1 MRKITNEQF
10 NEKYALYKNMIYSI
24 TYTYVHNVTDAD
36 DITQDV
42 FIKYLNSDEVFQTL
56 DNEKFWLIRVTI
68 NTCKSYLKKYWKKNV
83 YLDDDYINRLP
94 SDKENSDDKTN
105 DDIFEYVFTLPQKYK
120 TVIILFYYE
129 NLSITTTAPIHTA
142 TSRSRR
148 MVRRFFRHS
157 SHRFSMVGRLG

>member
-1 MRKITNEQF
+1 MRKLSEQEF
-10 NEKYALYKNMIYSI
+10 NKKYQMYKNMIYNI
-24 TYTYVHNVTDAD
+24 AYTYARNVADAD

-42 FIKYLNSDEVFQTL
+42 FMKYLNSDEVFQTL

-94 SDKENSDDKTN
+94 SDRENSNDKTN

-129 NLSITTTAPIHTA
+129 NLSINDISKTLKITE
-142 TSRSRR
+142 SN
-148 MVRRFFRHS
+148 VKK
-157 SHRFSMVGRLG
+157 RLERARNILREKVNKSG

>member
-94 SDKENSDDKTN
+94 SDRENSNDKTN

-129 NLSITTTAPIHTA
+129 NLSINDISKTLKITE
-142 TSRSRR
+142 SN
-148 MVRRFFRHS
+148 VKK
-157 SHRFSMVGRLG
+157 RLERARNILREKVNKSG